1 MHHQVKIDKAYIKIV
16 YNKRQT
22 GLRTTGRR
30 TTRKIMFEENYLHD
44 IPRDIQEMI
53 MDISK
58 RRYCDIYISF
68 WNNYSN
74 TKDSFISKRMNRNI
88 LKYSQ
93 TIKNVEID
101 SEQFVNIESYASA
114 ILKSHITRLVSNLKK
129 PAIRKI
135 LYDNDIYD
143 AKITYEKNYVSEA
156 SEPNETGEPNETDA
170 IDDYEKALLI
180 EIIYYNYY
188 YKVFIITHEI

>member
-1 MHHQVKIDKAYIKIV
+1 
-16 YNKRQT
+16 
-22 GLRTTGRR
+22 
-30 TTRKIMFEENYLHD
+30 MFEENYLHD
-44 IPRDIQEMI
+44 IPWDIQEMI

-74 TKDSFISKRMNRNI
+74 ARDCFISKRMNRNI

-93 TIKNVEID
+93 ISKNVEID
-101 SEQFVNIESYASA
+101 SEQFVNIESYSLA

-135 LYDNDIYD
+135 IYDNDIYD
-143 AKITYEKNYVSEA
+143 AKITYEKKYA
-156 SEPNETGEPNETDA
+156 SKASEPNETDA

>member
-1 MHHQVKIDKAYIKIV
+1 
-16 YNKRQT
+16 
-22 GLRTTGRR
+22 
-30 TTRKIMFEENYLHD
+30 MFEENYLHD

-58 RRYCDIYISF
+58 RRYCDIYISY

-101 SEQFVNIESYASA
+101 SEQYLNIESYASA
-114 ILKSHITRLVSNLKK
+114 TLKSHITQLVSNLKK
-129 PAIRKI
+129 AAIRKI

-143 AKITYEKNYVSEA
+143 AKITYKKKYANEASEA
-156 SEPNETGEPNETDA
+156 SEASDASKTGA

-188 YKVFIITHEI
+188 YKVFIIAHDVRDV

>member
-1 MHHQVKIDKAYIKIV
+1 
-16 YNKRQT
+16 
-22 GLRTTGRR
+22 
-30 TTRKIMFEENYLHD
+30 MFEDNYLHD
-44 IPRDIQEMI
+44 IPRDIQDMI

-58 RRYCDIYISF
+58 RRYCDIYISY

-101 SEQFVNIESYASA
+101 SGQYLNIESYALA
-114 ILKSHITRLVSNLKK
+114 TLKSHITRLVSNLKK
-129 PAIRKI
+129 AAIRKI

-143 AKITYEKNYVSEA
+143 AKITYKKKYASDA
-156 SEPNETGEPNETDA
+156 SETGNIV

-188 YKVFIITHEI
+188 YKVFIIVHEL

>member
-1 MHHQVKIDKAYIKIV
+1 
-16 YNKRQT
+16 
-22 GLRTTGRR
+22 
-30 TTRKIMFEENYLHD
+30 MFEENYLHD

-101 SEQFVNIESYASA
+101 SEQYTNIESYALT

-129 PAIRKI
+129 AAIIKI

-143 AKITYEKNYVSEA
+143 AKITYKKKYA
-156 SEPNETGEPNETDA
+156 SDTGI

-180 EIIYYNYY
+180 EIIYNNYY
-188 YKVFIITHEI
+188 YKVFITAHEI

>member
-1 MHHQVKIDKAYIKIV
+1 
-16 YNKRQT
+16 
-22 GLRTTGRR
+22 
-30 TTRKIMFEENYLHD
+30 MFEENYLHD

-58 RRYCDIYISF
+58 RRYCDIYISY

-101 SEQFVNIESYASA
+101 SEQYLNIESYASA
-114 ILKSHITRLVSNLKK
+114 TLKSHITQLVSNLKK
-129 PAIRKI
+129 AAIRKI

-143 AKITYEKNYVSEA
+143 AKITYKKKYANEASDASEA
-156 SEPNETGEPNETDA
+156 SNASKTGT

-188 YKVFIITHEI
+188 YKVFIIAHDVRDV

>member
-1 MHHQVKIDKAYIKIV
+1 
-16 YNKRQT
+16 
-22 GLRTTGRR
+22 
-30 TTRKIMFEENYLHD
+30 MFEENYLHD

-74 TKDSFISKRMNRNI
+74 TRDSFISKRMNRNI

-143 AKITYEKNYVSEA
+143 AKITYEKNYASKA

>member
-1 MHHQVKIDKAYIKIV
+1 
-16 YNKRQT
+16 
-22 GLRTTGRR
+22 
-30 TTRKIMFEENYLHD
+30 MFEENYLHD

-101 SEQFVNIESYASA
+101 SEQYLNIESYASA
-114 ILKSHITRLVSNLKK
+114 TLKSHITQLVSNLKK
-129 PAIRKI
+129 AAIRKI

-143 AKITYEKNYVSEA
+143 AKITYKKKYA
-156 SEPNETGEPNETDA
+156 SDTGI

-188 YKVFIITHEI
+188 YKVFIIAHDVRDI

>member
-1 MHHQVKIDKAYIKIV
+1 
-16 YNKRQT
+16 
-22 GLRTTGRR
+22 
-30 TTRKIMFEENYLHD
+30 MFEENYLHD

-58 RRYCDIYISF
+58 RRYCDIYISY

-101 SEQFVNIESYASA
+101 SEQYLNIESYASA
-114 ILKSHITRLVSNLKK
+114 TLKSHITQLVSNLKK
-129 PAIRKI
+129 AAIRKI

-143 AKITYEKNYVSEA
+143 AKITYKKKYANEASEA
-156 SEPNETGEPNETDA
+156 SEASNASEANKTGA

-188 YKVFIITHEI
+188 YKVFIIAHDVRDI

>member
-1 MHHQVKIDKAYIKIV
+1 
-16 YNKRQT
+16 
-22 GLRTTGRR
+22 
-30 TTRKIMFEENYLHD
+30 MFEENYLHD

-58 RRYCDIYISF
+58 RRYCDIYISY

-101 SEQFVNIESYASA
+101 SEQYLNIESYASA
-114 ILKSHITRLVSNLKK
+114 TLKSHITQLVSNLKK
-129 PAIRKI
+129 AAIRKI

-143 AKITYEKNYVSEA
+143 AKITYKKKYANEASEA
-156 SEPNETGEPNETDA
+156 SEASDASKTGA
-170 IDDYEKALLI
+170 IDYYEKALLI

-188 YKVFIITHEI
+188 YKVFIIAHDVRDI

>member
-1 MHHQVKIDKAYIKIV
+1 M
-16 YNKRQT
+16 
-22 GLRTTGRR
+22 
-30 TTRKIMFEENYLHD
+30 MFFENYLHD

-68 WNNYSN
+68 WNNCKN
-74 TKDSFISKRMNRNI
+74 TNCGFVSKRMNRNI
-88 LKYSQ
+88 TKYGK

-101 SEQFVNIESYASA
+101 SEQYANREREA
-114 ILKSHITRLVSNLKK
+114 LVILKSHITQLVSNLKK
-129 PAIRKI
+129 ERIRKI

-143 AKITYEKNYVSEA
+143 AKIIYNKYYAIGDSI
-156 SEPNETGEPNETDA
+156 

-180 EIIYYNYY
+180 EIIYGTYY
-188 YKVFIITHEI
+188 YKIFITDKEL

>member
-1 MHHQVKIDKAYIKIV
+1 
-16 YNKRQT
+16 
-22 GLRTTGRR
+22 
-30 TTRKIMFEENYLHD
+30 
-44 IPRDIQEMI
+44 MI

-101 SEQFVNIESYASA
+101 SEQFVNIESYSLA
-114 ILKSHITRLVSNLKK
+114 ILKLHITRLVSNLKK

-156 SEPNETGEPNETDA
+156 SKASEPNETDT

>member
-1 MHHQVKIDKAYIKIV
+1 
-16 YNKRQT
+16 
-22 GLRTTGRR
+22 
-30 TTRKIMFEENYLHD
+30 MFEENYLHD
-44 IPRDIQEMI
+44 IPKDIQEMI

-68 WNNYSN
+68 WNNYIN
-74 TKDSFISKRMNRNI
+74 TRDSFISKRMNRNI

-101 SEQFVNIESYASA
+101 SVQYVNIESYALA

-129 PAIRKI
+129 AVIRKI

-143 AKITYEKNYVSEA
+143 AKITYEKNYASEA
-156 SEPNETGEPNETDA
+156 SEASA
-170 IDDYEKALLI
+170 IDDYEKELLI
-180 EIIYYNYY
+180 EIIYYNYN
-188 YKVFIITHEI
+188 YKLYIIAHEI

>member
-1 MHHQVKIDKAYIKIV
+1 MTARSKDELTI
-16 YNKRQT
+16 
-22 GLRTTGRR
+22 
-30 TTRKIMFEENYLHD
+30 RKIMFSENYLHD

-58 RRYCDIYISF
+58 RRYCDVYISY
-68 WNNYSN
+68 WNNYRN

-101 SEQFVNIESYASA
+101 SEQYLNIESYALA
-114 ILKSHITRLVSNLKK
+114 TLKSHITQLVSNLKK
-129 PAIRKI
+129 TAIRKI

-143 AKITYEKNYVSEA
+143 AKITYKKKYTQH
-156 SEPNETGEPNETDA
+156 ETGETGD

-180 EIIYYNYY
+180 QIIYYNYY
-188 YKVFIITHEI
+188 YKVFIIAREI

>member
-1 MHHQVKIDKAYIKIV
+1 
-16 YNKRQT
+16 
-22 GLRTTGRR
+22 
-30 TTRKIMFEENYLHD
+30 MFEENYLHD

-58 RRYCDIYISF
+58 RRYCDIYISY

-74 TKDSFISKRMNRNI
+74 MKDSFISKRMNRKI

-101 SEQFVNIESYASA
+101 SGQYLNIESYALA
-114 ILKSHITRLVSNLKK
+114 TLKSHITKLVSNLKK
-129 PAIRKI
+129 AAIRKI

-143 AKITYEKNYVSEA
+143 AKITYKKKYAEG
-156 SEPNETGEPNETDA
+156 ETGETGETGD
-170 IDDYEKALLI
+170 IGDFEKALLI

-188 YKVFIITHEI
+188 YKVFITAHEI

>member
-1 MHHQVKIDKAYIKIV
+1 
-16 YNKRQT
+16 
-22 GLRTTGRR
+22 
-30 TTRKIMFEENYLHD
+30 MFEENYLHD

-74 TKDSFISKRMNRNI
+74 TRDSFISKRMNRNI

-101 SEQFVNIESYASA
+101 SEQCVNIEIYSLA

-143 AKITYEKNYVSEA
+143 AKITYEKNYASKTGKA
-156 SEPNETGEPNETDA
+156 SEPNETNA

-188 YKVFIITHEI
+188 YKVFITTYEI

>member
-1 MHHQVKIDKAYIKIV
+1 
-16 YNKRQT
+16 
-22 GLRTTGRR
+22 
-30 TTRKIMFEENYLHD
+30 
-44 IPRDIQEMI
+44 

-74 TKDSFISKRMNRNI
+74 TRDSFISKRMNRNI

-101 SEQFVNIESYASA
+101 SEPFVNIESYASA
-114 ILKSHITRLVSNLKK
+114 ILKSHITRLISNLKK

-143 AKITYEKNYVSEA
+143 AKITYEKNYASEA
-156 SEPNETGEPNETDA
+156 SKTNA

-180 EIIYYNYY
+180 EIIYYSYY
-188 YKVFIITHEI
+188 YKVFITTHEI

>member
-1 MHHQVKIDKAYIKIV
+1 MYIFLYFLHHQVKIDRAYIIV

-22 GLRTTGRR
+22 GLR

-44 IPRDIQEMI
+44 IPWDIQEMI

-74 TKDSFISKRMNRNI
+74 ARDCFISKRMNRNI

-114 ILKSHITRLVSNLKK
+114 ILKSHITRLVSNLKNA
-129 PAIRKI
+129 AIRKI

-143 AKITYEKNYVSEA
+143 AKITYEKNYA
-156 SEPNETGEPNETDA
+156 SEPNETNA

-188 YKVFIITHEI
+188 YKVFITTHEI

>member
-1 MHHQVKIDKAYIKIV
+1 
-16 YNKRQT
+16 
-22 GLRTTGRR
+22 
-30 TTRKIMFEENYLHD
+30 MFEENYLHD

-101 SEQFVNIESYASA
+101 SEQYLNIESYALT

-129 PAIRKI
+129 AAIIKI

-143 AKITYEKNYVSEA
+143 AKITYIKKYVSEA
-156 SEPNETGEPNETDA
+156 SEA

-188 YKVFIITHEI
+188 YKVFIITHDVRDI

>member
-1 MHHQVKIDKAYIKIV
+1 
-16 YNKRQT
+16 
-22 GLRTTGRR
+22 
-30 TTRKIMFEENYLHD
+30 MFEENYLHD

-101 SEQFVNIESYASA
+101 SEQYTNIESYALT

-129 PAIRKI
+129 AAIIKI

-143 AKITYEKNYVSEA
+143 AKITYKKKYARN
-156 SEPNETGEPNETDA
+156 TGI

-180 EIIYYNYY
+180 EIIYNNYY
-188 YKVFIITHEI
+188 YKVFITAHEI

>member
-1 MHHQVKIDKAYIKIV
+1 
-16 YNKRQT
+16 
-22 GLRTTGRR
+22 
-30 TTRKIMFEENYLHD
+30 MFEENYLHD

-58 RRYCDIYISF
+58 RRYCDIYISY

-101 SEQFVNIESYASA
+101 SEQYLNIESYASA
-114 ILKSHITRLVSNLKK
+114 TLKSHITQLVSNLKK
-129 PAIRKI
+129 AAIRKI

-143 AKITYEKNYVSEA
+143 AKITYKKKYARN
-156 SEPNETGEPNETDA
+156 TGI

-180 EIIYYNYY
+180 EIIYNNYY
-188 YKVFIITHEI
+188 YKVFITAHEI

>member
-1 MHHQVKIDKAYIKIV
+1 
-16 YNKRQT
+16 
-22 GLRTTGRR
+22 
-30 TTRKIMFEENYLHD
+30 MFEENYLHD

-58 RRYCDIYISF
+58 RRYCDIYISY

-101 SEQFVNIESYASA
+101 SGKYLNIESYALA
-114 ILKSHITRLVSNLKK
+114 TLKSHITRLVSNLKK
-129 PAIRKI
+129 AAIRKI
-135 LYDNDIYD
+135 LYDNYIYD
-143 AKITYEKNYVSEA
+143 AKITYKKKYAEG
-156 SEPNETGEPNETDA
+156 ETGKTGETGD
-170 IDDYEKALLI
+170 IDDFEKALLI

-188 YKVFIITHEI
+188 YKVFITAHEI

>member
-1 MHHQVKIDKAYIKIV
+1 MTTMIYVVSIFCNYLEEYKIQELKFDTMDQTAFQNSYHNDKVIPS
-16 YNKRQT
+16 N
-22 GLRTTGRR
+22 L
-30 TTRKIMFEENYLHD
+30 ENYLHD

-68 WNNYSN
+68 WNNCKN
-74 TKDSFISKRMNRNI
+74 TNCGFVSKRMNRNI
-88 LKYSQ
+88 TKYSK
-93 TIKNVEID
+93 TIKNVVID
-101 SEQFVNIESYASA
+101 SEQYANREREALA

-129 PAIRKI
+129 ERIRKI

-143 AKITYEKNYVSEA
+143 AKITYNKYYAIGDSI
-156 SEPNETGEPNETDA
+156 

-180 EIIYYNYY
+180 EIIYGTYY
-188 YKVFIITHEI
+188 YKIFIIDKEL

>member
-1 MHHQVKIDKAYIKIV
+1 
-16 YNKRQT
+16 
-22 GLRTTGRR
+22 
-30 TTRKIMFEENYLHD
+30 MFEENYLHD

-74 TKDSFISKRMNRNI
+74 TRDNFISKRMNRNI

-143 AKITYEKNYVSEA
+143 AKITYEKNYASEA
-156 SEPNETGEPNETDA
+156 SKTNA

-180 EIIYYNYY
+180 EIIYYSYY
-188 YKVFIITHEI
+188 YKVFITTHEI

>member
-1 MHHQVKIDKAYIKIV
+1 
-16 YNKRQT
+16 
-22 GLRTTGRR
+22 
-30 TTRKIMFEENYLHD
+30 MFKENYLHD
-44 IPRDIQEMI
+44 IPKDIQEMI

-68 WNNYSN
+68 WNNYIN
-74 TKDSFISKRMNRNI
+74 TRDSFISKRMNRNI

-101 SEQFVNIESYASA
+101 SVQYVNIESYALA

-129 PAIRKI
+129 AAIRKI

-143 AKITYEKNYVSEA
+143 AKITYEKNYASEA
-156 SEPNETGEPNETDA
+156 SEASA

-180 EIIYYNYY
+180 EIIYYNYN
-188 YKVFIITHEI
+188 YKLYIIAHEI

>member
-1 MHHQVKIDKAYIKIV
+1 
-16 YNKRQT
+16 
-22 GLRTTGRR
+22 
-30 TTRKIMFEENYLHD
+30 MFEENYLHD

-58 RRYCDIYISF
+58 RRYCDIYISY

-101 SEQFVNIESYASA
+101 SEQYLNIESYASA
-114 ILKSHITRLVSNLKK
+114 TLKSHITQLVSNLKK
-129 PAIRKI
+129 AAIRKI

-143 AKITYEKNYVSEA
+143 AKITYKNKYASEA
-156 SEPNETGEPNETDA
+156 SEASEASDANKTGA

-188 YKVFIITHEI
+188 YKVFIIAHDVRDV

>member
-1 MHHQVKIDKAYIKIV
+1 
-16 YNKRQT
+16 
-22 GLRTTGRR
+22 
-30 TTRKIMFEENYLHD
+30 MFEENYLHD
-44 IPRDIQEMI
+44 IPWDIQEMI

-74 TKDSFISKRMNRNI
+74 TRDSFISKRMNRNI

-101 SEQFVNIESYASA
+101 SEQFVNIESYSLA

-143 AKITYEKNYVSEA
+143 AKITYEKKYA
-156 SEPNETGEPNETDA
+156 SKASEPNETDA

>member
-1 MHHQVKIDKAYIKIV
+1 
-16 YNKRQT
+16 
-22 GLRTTGRR
+22 
-30 TTRKIMFEENYLHD
+30 MFEENYLHD

-58 RRYCDIYISF
+58 RRYCDIYISY

-101 SEQFVNIESYASA
+101 SEQYLNIESYASA
-114 ILKSHITRLVSNLKK
+114 TLKSHITQLVSNLKK
-129 PAIRKI
+129 AAIRKI

-143 AKITYEKNYVSEA
+143 AKITYKKKYANEASEA
-156 SEPNETGEPNETDA
+156 SKTGA
-170 IDDYEKALLI
+170 IDYYEKALLI

-188 YKVFIITHEI
+188 YKVFIIAHDVRDV

>member
-1 MHHQVKIDKAYIKIV
+1 
-16 YNKRQT
+16 
-22 GLRTTGRR
+22 
-30 TTRKIMFEENYLHD
+30 MFEENYLHD

-58 RRYCDIYISF
+58 RRYCDIYISY

-101 SEQFVNIESYASA
+101 SEQYLNIESYASA
-114 ILKSHITRLVSNLKK
+114 TLKSHITQLVSNLKK
-129 PAIRKI
+129 AAIRKI

-143 AKITYEKNYVSEA
+143 AKITYKKKYANEASEASNASEA
-156 SEPNETGEPNETDA
+156 SETGA

-188 YKVFIITHEI
+188 YKVFIIAHDVRDI

>member
-1 MHHQVKIDKAYIKIV
+1 
-16 YNKRQT
+16 
-22 GLRTTGRR
+22 
-30 TTRKIMFEENYLHD
+30 
-44 IPRDIQEMI
+44 MI

-101 SEQFVNIESYASA
+101 SEQYTNIESYALT

-129 PAIRKI
+129 AAIIKI

-143 AKITYEKNYVSEA
+143 AKITYKKKYA
-156 SEPNETGEPNETDA
+156 SDA
-170 IDDYEKALLI
+170 GIIDDYEKALLI
-180 EIIYYNYY
+180 EIIYNNYY
-188 YKVFIITHEI
+188 YKVFITAHEI

>member
-1 MHHQVKIDKAYIKIV
+1 
-16 YNKRQT
+16 
-22 GLRTTGRR
+22 
-30 TTRKIMFEENYLHD
+30 MFEENYLHD

-58 RRYCDIYISF
+58 RRYCDIYISY

-101 SEQFVNIESYASA
+101 SEQYLNIESYASA
-114 ILKSHITRLVSNLKK
+114 TLKSHITQLVSNLKK
-129 PAIRKI
+129 AAIRKI

-143 AKITYEKNYVSEA
+143 AKITYKKKYANEASEA
-156 SEPNETGEPNETDA
+156 SNASEANKTGA

-188 YKVFIITHEI
+188 YKVFIIAHDVRDI